1 MFGWWSWR
9 IILTNILGIVAIRGI
24 PINQPVWSFPPD
36 MLPKPDCWAVG
47 SGSSVVPGHN
57 TMSHLKRKWT
67 TTPRWRAR
75 KPHLEY
81 NPWVAMFWVSQHLS
95 IKKKTGSGSRLLYIF
110 EHETSR
116 NSWYSWMSDE
126 IWYLVSTYPKLS
138 KILPFFEILKSRGI
152 GLVQSDGCYIH
163 WQERMNRINLSV
175 ESKIDCQFP

>member
-95 IKKKTGSGSRLLYIF
+95 IKKKLVLDRDSCTFSNMKLA
-110 EHETSR
+110 
-116 NSWYSWMSDE
+116 E
-126 IWYLVSTYPKLS
+126 IAGIAGCPTKYGTWFRPILSYPRS
-138 KILPFFEILKSRGI
+138 CPSLKSWNPEA
-152 GLVQSDGCYIH
+152 LA
-163 WQERMNRINLSV
+163 
-175 ESKIDCQFP
+175 